1 MGTQAR
7 QLAVGM
13 GGDTA
18 EPALGGGGYIEI
30 LGNLERADHKPIIR
44 RGGWGRLKVSE
55 LNRSI
60 KFQI

>member
-18 EPALGGGGYIEI
+18 EPAFGGGGYIEI
-30 LGNLERADHKPIIR
+30 LGNLERADHKPIISQ
-44 RGGWGRLKVSE
+44 GWLGSFEGFRAKS
-55 LNRSI
+55 
-60 KFQI
+60 

>member
-18 EPALGGGGYIEI
+18 EPALGGGGYI
-30 LGNLERADHKPIIR
+30 LGNLEGADNKPIISQ
-44 RGGWGRLKVSE
+44 GWL
-55 LNRSI
+55 RSFEGFRA
-60 KFQI
+60 KS